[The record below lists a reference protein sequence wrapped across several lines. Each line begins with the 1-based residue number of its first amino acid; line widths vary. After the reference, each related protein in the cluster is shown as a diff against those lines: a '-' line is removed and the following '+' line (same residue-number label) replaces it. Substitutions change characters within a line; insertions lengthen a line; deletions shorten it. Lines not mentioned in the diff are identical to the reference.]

1 VRVLVT
7 GAGGQLGR
15 ALVAAFADHAVT
27 GLARD
32 DLDVSA
38 EAAVAAAVAELDPA
52 VVVNAAAWTDVDG
65 CETDPDRAHAVN
77 ALGPWWLARACARNG
92 ATLVHVSTDYVF
104 GGPPGPAVPFDGAGA
119 RRAWTEFD
127 ALAPV
132 NAYGTSKAAGE
143 TLVRAT
149 LPAHHVVR
157 TAWLYGPTGHNFV
170 RTMLRLGHRGR
181 PVRVVDDQ
189 VGSPTATPDLAVAIR
204 ELAVSGRFGT
214 WHRTNGGRCSWFELA
229 QAVFALADL
238 DVDLAPQPS
247 TALDRPARRPSWSVL
262 DDRHATLAGLTPL
275 PPWRDGLV
283 RVLDDL
289 GELRRPDAVA
299 GGSGS

>member
-7 GAGGQLGR
+7 GADGQLGR
-15 ALVAAFADHAVT
+15 ELVTAFGDHTVT
-27 GLARD
+27 GLSRGE
-32 DLDVSA
+32 LDVGS

-65 CETDPDRAHAVN
+65 CETDPDRAHTVN
-77 ALGPWWLARACARNG
+77 ALGAWWLARACARTG

-104 GGPPGPAVPFDGAGA
+104 GGPPGPPAPLDGTGA

-132 NAYGTSKAAGE
+132 NAYGRSKAAGE
-143 TLVRAT
+143 ELVRRT
-149 LPAHHVVR
+149 LPRHHVVR
-157 TAWLYGPTGHNFV
+157 TAWLYGAAGHNFV
-170 RTMLRLGHRGR
+170 RTMLRLGHEGR
-181 PVRVVDDQ
+181 PIRVVDDQ
-189 VGSPTATPDLAVAIR
+189 VGNPTAAPDLAAAIR

-214 WHRTNGGRCSWFELA
+214 WHRTNRGSCTWFDLA
-229 QAVFALADL
+229 QALFALADL

-247 TALDRPARRPSWSVL
+247 SALDRPAPRPSWSVL

-275 PPWRDGLV
+275 PPWRDALAV
-283 RVLDDL
+283 VLREL
-289 GELRRPDAVA
+289 GELRRPEAASD
-299 GGSGS
+299 GTSS